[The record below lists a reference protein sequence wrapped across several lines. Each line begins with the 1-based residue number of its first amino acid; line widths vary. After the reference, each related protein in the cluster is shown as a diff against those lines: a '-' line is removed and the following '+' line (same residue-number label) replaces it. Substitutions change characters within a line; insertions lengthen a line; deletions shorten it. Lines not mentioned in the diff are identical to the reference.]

1 MKDRLSFRSRLAFGL
16 GLMAL
21 LLATVCAGALLATT
35 RMQQRLDRITQQILP
50 QVQHLH
56 ALDMAAAR
64 IARDVEAATA
74 APSAAEAG
82 ARLEQALP
90 GWLDARVAQEAL
102 ARLPANADQRA
113 ALRALADMQQKAE
126 KAAEAMATTLGAGDA
141 GYAQVQYAETVE
153 PALTSWRQLLEI
165 QVGERQQQVQWAAL
179 DAQREARQQRWALAM
194 AGGAGLLLALAVGV
208 LLLRTARRLLGGD
221 PREAAAVALRVSAGD
236 LDTPIPAG
244 KRHPQS
250 VLAQLATMQQLLRER
265 RDTDEATRAQL
276 QAMATETAAIRDA
289 LDHAAAPT
297 AVFNAAGEPLFLNRS
312 MRMALDEFA
321 KDLPSPAPEG
331 TEAAVA
337 WPGPLRAILAS
348 ADADIH
354 EVLVAGR
361 FLLVSCASV
370 VDARGEVAGRVL
382 HWIDRTAEV
391 EAGREIAAVVAHA
404 AQGDLAHRVSVER
417 HQGVLR
423 EAGSALNRLLDA
435 TASSHGELE
444 RLLDALARGDLLAR
458 SGAPLAG
465 VFGRLQTQAN
475 ATFSGLSELVGH
487 LQHASD
493 TISAASTT
501 LATGNAE
508 LSHRTYQHAEGLR
521 EAVAATASL
530 TQGLRQS
537 SDAAQHASAE
547 AARAHEASG
556 HAGEQVAG
564 VTRAIDSI
572 EVGTRRIEGFVD
584 TVDAIAFQTRLVS
597 LNAAI
602 EAAHAGPR
610 GRGFAAVA
618 AEVRTLATRTTEAA
632 REITALVHDART
644 AASEGAQRARAAT
657 DAMQAIDTAAAR
669 VSALMGEIATTAQA
683 QYADVNAVNEV
694 LEVLDDGTR
703 QNSRLV
709 EDAAGTAARL
719 REQADSLGG
728 LLLRFRTQGDDD
740 ADATNE
746 DAVVCGAA

>member
-1 MKDRLSFRSRLAFGL
+1 MKDRLSFRARLALGL

-21 LLATVCAGALLATT
+21 LLATVCAGTLLATT

-64 IARDVEAATA
+64 IARDVEAAST
-74 APSAAEAG
+74 APSATEA
-82 ARLEQALP
+82 ATRLEQALP

-102 ARLPANADQRA
+102 TRLPAGDDQRA
-113 ALRALADMQQKAE
+113 ARRALADMQQKAA
-126 KAAEAMATTLGAGDA
+126 KAAEDMAATLETGDL
-141 GYAQVQYAETVE
+141 GYAQVRYAEIVE

-179 DAQREARQQRWALAM
+179 DAQREARQQHLALAI
-194 AGGAGLLLALAVGV
+194 AGGVGLLLALAVGAI
-208 LLLRTARRLLGGD
+208 LLRTARRLLGGD
-221 PREAAAVALRVSAGD
+221 PREAAAVALRVSTGD
-236 LDTPIPAG
+236 LDTPLPTG
-244 KRHPQS
+244 HRHPQS

-265 RDTDEATRAQL
+265 RDTDHATRARL
-276 QAMATETAAIRDA
+276 QAMAAETAAIRDA

-297 AVFNAAGEPLFLNRS
+297 AVFDAAGKPLFLNRS
-312 MRMALDEFA
+312 MRAALDEFA
-321 KDLPSPAPEG
+321 KELPAPDAS
-331 TEAAVA
+331 EATDG
-337 WPGPLRAILAS
+337 WPGPLRAILTS
-348 ADADIH
+348 ADADIQ

-361 FLLVSCASV
+361 FLLVSCAPV
-370 VDARGEVAGRVL
+370 IDAQGEVAGRVL
-382 HWIDRTAEV
+382 HWIDRTADI

-417 HQGVLR
+417 HEGVLR

-435 TASSHGELE
+435 TASSHSELE

-487 LQHASD
+487 LQRASE

-508 LSHRTYQHAEGLR
+508 LSQRTHQHADGLR
-521 EAVAATASL
+521 EAVAATTSL
-530 TQGLRQS
+530 SQGLRQS

-556 HAGEQVAG
+556 HAGEQV
-564 VTRAIDSI
+564 VEVSRAIDSI
-572 EVGTRRIEGFVD
+572 EAGTRRIEGFVD

-632 REITALVHDART
+632 REITALVRDARS
-644 AASEGAQRARAAT
+644 AATEGALRARAAT
-657 DAMQAIDTAAAR
+657 DAMQAIDDAAAR
-669 VSALMGEIATTAQA
+669 VSALMGEIATTAHA

-703 QNSRLV
+703 QNAKLV
-709 EDAAGTAARL
+709 ADAAGTAVRL

-728 LLLRFRTQGDDD
+728 LLLRFRTQGDGEM
-740 ADATNE
+740 DATN
-746 DAVVCGAA
+746 DTVAYGAA

>member
-1 MKDRLSFRSRLAFGL
+1 MKDRLSFRARLALGL

-21 LLATVCAGALLATT
+21 LLATVCAGALLATS
-35 RMQQRLDRITQQILP
+35 RMQLRLDHIARQTLP

-64 IARDVEAATA
+64 IARELEAAAA
-74 APSAAEAG
+74 APAAADAA
-82 ARLEQALP
+82 ARMEQALP
-90 GWLDARVAQEAL
+90 GWLDARTSQAAL
-102 ARLPANADQRA
+102 ARVVVTEEQRA
-113 ALRALADMQQKAE
+113 SLRALADMQQKAD
-126 KAAEAMATTLGAGDA
+126 KAAEQMAATLAAGDRE
-141 GYAQVQYAETVE
+141 YAQVRYAEAVE

-179 DAQREARQQRWALAM
+179 DAQREARHQSWALAL
-194 AGGAGLLLALAVGV
+194 AGGAGLLLALAVGAA
-208 LLLRTARRLLGGD
+208 LLHTARRLLGGD
-221 PREAAAVALRVSAGD
+221 PSEAAAIALRVSAGD
-236 LDTPIPAG
+236 LDTALTADT
-244 KRHPQS
+244 RHPRS
-250 VLAQLATMQQLLRER
+250 VLAQLANMQALLRER
-265 RDTDEATRAQL
+265 RDADIATRAQL
-276 QAMATETAAIRDA
+276 QAMANESATIRDA

-297 AVFNAAGEPLFLNRS
+297 AVFDAAGQPLFLNRS
-312 MRMALDEFA
+312 MRLALAGFASHLPPDMDEDA
-321 KDLPSPAPEG
+321 G
-331 TEAAVA
+331 TTAD
-337 WPGPLRAILAS
+337 WPGPLRAILDA
-348 ADADIH
+348 ADADTH

-361 FLLVSCASV
+361 FLLVSCAPV
-370 VDARGEVAGRVL
+370 LDANGAVAGRVL
-382 HWIDRTAEV
+382 HWIDRTTDI

-404 AQGDLAHRVSVER
+404 AQGDLSHRVSTEH

-423 EAGSALNRLLDA
+423 EAGAALNRLLDA

-475 ATFSGLSELVGH
+475 ATFSGLSALVGH
-487 LQHASD
+487 LQYASD
-493 TISAASTT
+493 TINAASTT

-508 LSHRTYQHAEGLR
+508 LSRRTGQHAVGLR
-521 EAVAATASL
+521 EAVAATTSL

-537 SDAAQHASAE
+537 SDAAQHASE
-547 AARAHEASG
+547 QAARAHQASG
-556 HAGEQVAG
+556 HAGEEVAG
-564 VTRAIDSI
+564 VTRAMDSI
-572 EVGTRRIEGFVD
+572 QAGTRRIEGFVD

-618 AEVRTLATRTTEAA
+618 AEVRSLATRTTEAA
-632 REITALVHDART
+632 REITALVREAH
-644 AASEGAQRARAAT
+644 AAATEGAQRARSAT
-657 DAMQAIDTAAAR
+657 DAMHAIDVAAAR
-669 VSALMGEIATTAQA
+669 VNALMTEIATSAQT
-683 QYADVNAVNEV
+683 QYADVNAVNGV

-703 QNSRLV
+703 LNSRLV

-728 LLLRFRTQGDDD
+728 LLVRFRTENGD
-740 ADATNE
+740 ADEAVNE
-746 DAVVCGAA
+746 DVEARGAA